1 MRCKIFIPQ
10 IEHEKTVNQDD
21 YLVNQFGDLGNQKL
35 VENLQTILNWHTPTR
50 IQMASMKLLLS
61 GENLVATA
69 QTGSGKTGAFMVPLV
84 LKESC

>member
-1 MRCKIFIPQ
+1 MILIPQ

-35 VENLQTILNWHTPTR
+35 VENLQMVLNWHTPTR
-50 IQMASMKLLLS
+50 IQMASMKLLFS